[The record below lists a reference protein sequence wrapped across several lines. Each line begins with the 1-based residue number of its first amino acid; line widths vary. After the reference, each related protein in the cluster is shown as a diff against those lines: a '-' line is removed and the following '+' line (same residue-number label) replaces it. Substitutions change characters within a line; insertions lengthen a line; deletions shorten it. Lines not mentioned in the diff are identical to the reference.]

1 MAVRRIGAGAG
12 WLTTVSRMADYDAAK
27 AVFVAIDDQE
37 TGWLAQENLGAALE
51 RYVPQPSRQ
60 HARRRRA
67 QPN

>member
-1 MAVRRIGAGAG
+1 
-12 WLTTVSRMADYDAAK
+12 MADYDAAK
-27 AVFVAIDDQE
+27 AVFFAIDDQE